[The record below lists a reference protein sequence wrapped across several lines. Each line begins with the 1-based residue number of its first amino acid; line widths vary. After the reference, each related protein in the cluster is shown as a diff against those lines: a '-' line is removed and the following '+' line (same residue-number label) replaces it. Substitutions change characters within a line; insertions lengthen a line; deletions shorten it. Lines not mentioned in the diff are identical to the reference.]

1 LVAKLTSLRTTP
13 WLKIVASIFRK
24 IFNVLLSN
32 ESFLPFWFSVQNSLF
47 YGYVH
52 GSSIT
57 ISSKGIQFL
66 SENSKLNGG
75 IPLQQSVKVQN

>member
-1 LVAKLTSLRTTP
+1 LVAKLTSLRITP
-13 WLKIVASIFRK
+13 WLKMVASILRK
-24 IFNVLLSN
+24 IFNLFLSN

-47 YGYVH
+47 HGYVH

-66 SENSKLNGG
+66 SKNSKLNGG
-75 IPLQQSVKVQN
+75 IPLQQSLKI